1 MPHQTFCGSFDEN
14 PDQACM
20 KNSSED
26 KGTVHDEFFSFASCL
41 LLLAMLLID
50 CVDQTLGL

>member
-1 MPHQTFCGSFDEN
+1 
-14 PDQACM
+14 M

-26 KGTVHDEFFSFASCL
+26 KGTAHDEFFSFASCL